1 MKTLY
6 IVRHAKSSWEDPLLD
21 DFARPLNDRGKRDA
35 PKMAK
40 RMKEK
45 SILPDLMMTSPAR
58 RAKSTCKRM
67 AEIFKYDEEKIRTE
81 RELYLASSQQILN
94 TIRGVKDKHQSL
106 LIVGH
111 NPGLTEFVNALAAQ
125 TFANIPT
132 CGVAAF
138 EIVTDSWKDLK
149 PGMGKLLFYDF
160 PRDKKKKEE

>member
-45 SILPDLMMTSPAR
+45 SIAPDLMMTSPAR
-58 RAKSTCKRM
+58 RAKGTCKRM
-67 AEIFKYDEEKIRTE
+67 AEVFKYDEEKIRTD
-81 RELYLASSQQILN
+81 RDLYLASADQILN
-94 TIRGVKDKHQSL
+94 TIRSVKDKHESL
-106 LIVGH
+106 LVVGH
-111 NPGLTEFVNALAAQ
+111 NPGLTDFVNAFGNQ
-125 TFANIPT
+125 HFDNIPT

-138 EIVTDSWKDLK
+138 EIPVNSWQELK
-149 PGMGKLLFYDF
+149 QGIGKLVFYDF
-160 PRDKKKKEE
+160 PRDKKKKE